1 MQAAR
6 KIIDARYG
14 VPGLGHDAFRDLL
27 EVLGGPCT
35 PQIVGWCE
43 LEMDGLTRGAL
54 VVTQAWPFL
63 PLGTD
68 PLPIMKAKRYAALIP
83 SGDGIRVVEIS
94 APLLPTVISTAPA
107 EATS

>member
-43 LEMDGLTRGAL
+43 LELDGLTHAAL

-68 PLPIMKAKRYAALIP
+68 PRPIMKARRYAALI
-83 SGDGIRVVEIS
+83 SNGDGIRVVAIS
-94 APLLPTVISTAPA
+94 EPPSAGVGET
-107 EATS
+107 TSEVTS